1 MIYQVLSWVA
11 VITGMASAVLWWR
24 AATIVIKKGDPRAA
38 NDIFI
43 GGDAV
48 KTTARLQAQYNSWA
62 AIATGAAVA
71 FGAMAQLISN

>member
-1 MIYQVLSWVA
+1 MIHQTLTYIAALA
-11 VITGMASAVLWWR
+11 GMISAALWWW

-48 KTTARLQAQYNSWA
+48 KTTARLQAKYNAWA
-62 AIATGAAVA
+62 AIATGIAAA
-71 FGAMAQLISN
+71 AGALAQLISN